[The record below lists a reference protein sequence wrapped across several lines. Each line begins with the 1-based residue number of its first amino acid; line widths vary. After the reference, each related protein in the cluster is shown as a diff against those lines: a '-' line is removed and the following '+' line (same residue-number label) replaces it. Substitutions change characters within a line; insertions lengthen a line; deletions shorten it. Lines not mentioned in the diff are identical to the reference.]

1 MLIRTSRGR
10 LCIAASLLL
19 ALGTTSTSLSA
30 AESILRRWPAR
41 TPTPQLKLT
50 DLAGKEW
57 SLEELSG
64 KPVVLNFWAS
74 WCGPCVEELPVLNE
88 LAQRDNL
95 VVLGV
100 NYKEGSDAI
109 VRFTREH
116 PFRFPV
122 LRDKTG
128 AAFKQWSSGV
138 MPTTVLIDRDGHAR
152 WRVTGELDINDAGFR
167 QALESM
173 LQQ

>member
-1 MLIRTSRGR
+1 MLIRTSHGR

-30 AESILRRWPAR
+30 AEVILRRWPAAA
-41 TPTPQLKLT
+41 PTPQLKLT
-50 DLAGKEW
+50 DLTGKEW
-57 SLEELSG
+57 SLDELRG

-74 WCGPCVEELPVLNE
+74 WCGPCVEEIPVLNE
-88 LAQRDNL
+88 LAQRNKL

-100 NYKEGSDAI
+100 NYKEGLDAI

-116 PFRFPV
+116 PLHFPV

-128 AAFKQWSSGV
+128 TAFKQWSSGV
-138 MPTTVLIDRDGHAR
+138 MPTTVLIDRDGRAR
-152 WRVTGELDINDAGFR
+152 WRVTGELNVDDAGFR
-167 QALESM
+167 QALENM
-173 LQQ
+173 LKQ